1 MTPSWAA
8 YRCWLGPCP
17 HDPLRCGLSSSL
29 SHTDALRNFSQFAK
43 IPQGRSTVLP
53 CYCIAW
59 HSHVLPWNSGAT
71 SLLVA
76 GATVGWVGALYLSR
90 SRHFL
95 EVFRRDA
102 VPHSL
107 RCSRPT
113 LKPHSVGRT
122 PGGLVVFHWLR
133 PSVDGPSWTQWGS
146 MPVLVRGL
154 AP

>member
-1 MTPSWAA
+1 MTPPWAA
-8 YRCWLGPCP
+8 YRCWLGLCP
-17 HDPLRCGLSSSL
+17 HDPLRCGLNSSPSY
-29 SHTDALRNFSQFAK
+29 TDAMCNLPQFAR

-59 HSHVLPWNSGAT
+59 HSYVLTWKFGAT

-76 GATVGWVGALYLSR
+76 GATVGWVGAPYFFQVSPFPR
-90 SRHFL
+90 GVSEGRCT
-95 EVFRRDA
+95 
-102 VPHSL
+102 HSL

-122 PGGLVVFHWLR
+122 LGGAGGSHRLR

-146 MPVLVRGL
+146 MPVLVRDL